1 MKVRGSKWLMGWT
14 VLVLLVPCSV
24 VAEEEKELG
33 WSDTAD
39 FSMVATSGNSESFTV
54 GAKNLLTRTWEKAKL
69 ELTVGLIR
77 AETNDIDRFAV
88 QGGGNG
94 FKVIEEDNEDTDPE
108 RYFFNGRYD
117 RLISEKFFWYT
128 GLDWERNRPS
138 AVEGRIIASGGV
150 GNVWYDTDKIKFH
163 TDYGLSY
170 TDEEDTNGE
179 SSSFAGLRLG
189 WNYQHKLNDITAYTN
204 TLVIDESLDQT
215 SDFRADMIN
224 EVQVAMN
231 GRLALKVSLRVLYDN
246 EPAFEEV
253 DLLSRP
259 APDSDCPAE
268 CTKVDTVDAQKDSTD
283 TVFTASLVV
292 NF

>member
-1 MKVRGSKWLMGWT
+1 MRVRGSNWLMSWT
-14 VLVLLVPCSV
+14 VLVLLLPWGATAL
-24 VAEEEKELG
+24 AEDEKEFG

-39 FSMVATSGNSESFTV
+39 FSMVATSGNSESFTL

-88 QGGGNG
+88 QGAGGG
-94 FKVIEEDNEDTDPE
+94 AKVIEEDNKDTDPE
-108 RYFFNGRYD
+108 RYFFNGRYS

-138 AVEGRIIASGGV
+138 AVESRIIASGGV
-150 GNVWYDTDKIKFH
+150 GNLWYDTDKIKFR

-170 TDEEDTNGE
+170 TDEEDTNGA
-179 SSSFAGLRLG
+179 STSFAGLRLG
-189 WNYQHKLNDITAYTN
+189 WNYQHKLNDTTTYTN
-204 TLVIDESLDQT
+204 TLVIDESLDET

-231 GRLALKVSLRVLYDN
+231 GRLALKVSLRVLFDN
-246 EPAFEEV
+246 EPAFEELDV
-253 DLLSRP
+253 FDS
-259 APDSDCPAE
+259 PDQSN
-268 CTKVDTVDAQKDSTD
+268 KVGTVDAQKDSTD

>member
-1 MKVRGSKWLMGWT
+1 MKGRGSKWLRGWV
-14 VLVLLVPCSV
+14 VLVLLLPWGASAM
-24 VAEEEKELG
+24 AEDEKELG

-39 FSMVATSGNSESFTV
+39 FSMVATSGNSESFTL
-54 GAKNLLTRTWEKAKL
+54 GAKNLLKRTWEKAKL

-88 QGGGNG
+88 QGAGGG
-94 FKVIEEDNEDTDPE
+94 IKVIEEDDKDTDPE
-108 RYFFNGRYD
+108 RYFFNGRYT
-117 RLISEKFFWYT
+117 RLISEKFFWYG

-138 AVEGRIIASGGV
+138 AVESRTSASGGV
-150 GNVWYDTDKIKFH
+150 GNVWYDMDKIKFR
-163 TDYGLSY
+163 TDYGLTF

-179 SSSFAGLRLG
+179 STSFAGLRLG
-189 WNYQHKLNDITAYTN
+189 WNYKHKLNDITTYTN
-204 TLVIDESLDQT
+204 TLVIDENLDET

-224 EVQVAMN
+224 DVQVAMN

-253 DLLSRP
+253 DLFDSPDLSN
-259 APDSDCPAE
+259 
-268 CTKVDTVDAQKDSTD
+268 KVDTVNAQKDSTD

>member
-1 MKVRGSKWLMGWT
+1 MKRRGSKWQMGWT
-14 VLVLLVPCSV
+14 VLVLLLPWGASTM
-24 VAEEEKELG
+24 AADEKELG

-39 FSMVATSGNSESFTV
+39 FSMVATSGNSESFTL
-54 GAKNLLTRTWEKAKL
+54 GAKNLLKRTWEKAKL

-88 QGGGNG
+88 QGGGGG

-108 RYFFNGRYD
+108 RYFFNSRYD

-138 AVEGRIIASGGV
+138 AVESRTTVSGGV
-150 GNVWYDTDKIKFH
+150 GNVWYDTDKIKFR
-163 TDYGLSY
+163 TDYGLTF

-179 SSSFAGLRLG
+179 STSFAGLRLG
-189 WNYQHKLNDITAYTN
+189 WNYKHKLNDTTTYTN
-204 TLVIDESLDQT
+204 TLIIDESLDET

-231 GRLALKVSLRVLYDN
+231 GRLALKASLRVLYDN

-253 DLLSRP
+253 DLFDS
-259 APDSDCPAE
+259 PDR
-268 CTKVDTVDAQKDSTD
+268 TNQVGTVDAQKESTD